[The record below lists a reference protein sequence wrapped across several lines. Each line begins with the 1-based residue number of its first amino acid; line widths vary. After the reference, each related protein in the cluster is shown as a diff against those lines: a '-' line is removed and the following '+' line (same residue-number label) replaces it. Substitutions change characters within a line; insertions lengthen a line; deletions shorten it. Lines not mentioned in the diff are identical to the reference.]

1 MGEIDLIKAKLKTE
15 IKVIKDVMGTV
26 GTTEIRL
33 NFKKLQ
39 NTIRDAFQ
47 AGNPNGAFAQLV
59 AFKYQGKQLFSSLSN
74 ITDSVQKNILLVE
87 FLKETAGDWRI
98 RSHNKKTKLSILE
111 GDAWG
116 GKIDTAFDRRIKEM
130 KGMKDYNPEILRQAR
145 KDIDE

>member
-1 MGEIDLIKAKLKTE
+1 MSNKILG
-15 IKVIKDVMGTV
+15 KDA
-26 GTTEIRL
+26 TTHIRL

-47 AGNPNGAFAQLV
+47 AGDPNGAFAQLV

-98 RSHNKKTKLSILE
+98 RSHDKKTKLSILE

-130 KGMKDYNPEILRQAR
+130 KGMKDYNPETLRITR
-145 KDIDE
+145 EHLDK